1 MLGNHFRI
9 WYYVYIKEE
18 ADTDYDDDNDEVTC
32 EEVERHQGDL
42 GNMLIACRVYKMYFC
57 KVNQE
62 EKSRIRRW
70 GKQKRGTSSGGYFG
84 GWFIFESKRKLIAET
99 IEDRHA
105 RDHHQLVLHRWHL
118 WRNLSY
124 FTLFRNSFRQ
134 GDWYLKKIP
143 YTLETSSSFRPGFR
157 RTSWWSRRAEGG
169 KYSWMSINIT
179 NTKIHI
185 KIQILPPYL
194 GYKSSRNSQHGHI
207 QNQHYHHLHDH
218 DHHDNHH
225 LDNHQ

>member
-1 MLGNHFRI
+1 MLGFHFRI
-9 WYYVYIKEE
+9 WYYVIIKGE
-18 ADTDYDDDNDEVTC
+18 ADTDDDDDNDEVTC

-42 GNMLIACRVYKMYFC
+42 GHMLIACRVYKKYFC
-57 KVNQE
+57 KINQE

-70 GKQKRGTSSGGYFG
+70 EKQKRGTSSGGYFG

-124 FTLFRNSFRQ
+124 FTLFSKLFETRWLVFQ
-134 GDWYLKKIP
+134 EDMLP
-143 YTLETSSSFRPGFR
+143 YTLETFSSFRPGFR
-157 RTSWWSRRAEGG
+157 RTSWWSRRAGGG
-169 KYSWMSINIT
+169 KYSWMSIDIT
-179 NTKIHI
+179 SQWYHNWSH
-185 KIQILPPYL
+185 Q